1 LGKTH
6 LVYLQGWGEP
16 FLHPQFFEMLQTV
29 KEEGC
34 MVGTTTNGTLL
45 DRGLIEGLVDKGLDI
60 IGFSRAGGDQKND
73 RIRKGTSIKNVL
85 ECMAEIR
92 KVKDKY
98 RVDYPEIQIACM
110 LLRTGL
116 DDLEKLPQFL
126 ADTGATQTVL
136 RSAKFIFRQYS
147 SGILRDRQAAPGAV
161 QHRIR
166 QQSNLFNGHPIFRS
180 HTH

>member
-1 LGKTH
+1 
-6 LVYLQGWGEP
+6 
-16 FLHPQFFEMLQTV
+16 
-29 KEEGC
+29 
-34 MVGTTTNGTLL
+34 MVVTTTNGTLL

-60 IGFSRAGGDQKND
+60 IGFSLAGGDQKND

-126 ADTGATQTVL
+126 ADTGAAQTFL
-136 RSAKFIFRQYS
+136 RSAKFIFRQYFK
-147 SGILRDRQAAPGAV
+147 DRQAAPGAV